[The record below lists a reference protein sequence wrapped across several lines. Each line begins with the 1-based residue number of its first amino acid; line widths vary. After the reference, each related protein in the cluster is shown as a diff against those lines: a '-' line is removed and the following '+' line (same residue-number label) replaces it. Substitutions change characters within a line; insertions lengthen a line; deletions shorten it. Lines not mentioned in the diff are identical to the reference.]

1 MTPEAPAT
9 ADEPGSGPLAAAV
22 RQASTLR
29 ELEHRPWRHPERTW
43 VMAQTWEDLLF
54 AHWRVPQER
63 LQELVPGLP
72 VDSFDGDAWLGITPF
87 VVTNL
92 RAVGTPPAPGISTF
106 PELNVR
112 TYVTV
117 DEKPGIYFFS
127 LDAGSRLAV
136 TAARRLYRLPY
147 FRARMSV
154 RRSDDWI
161 EYESRRSDGRGA
173 PAELGARYRS
183 TWPSHRAEPGS
194 LEHFVAERYC
204 LYTVDPTGAILRA
217 EIHHPPWPLQRA
229 EAVIERNSMPPP
241 GLELPAAAPLLHYAR
256 RQDVLIWAPEHVK
269 TR

>member
-1 MTPEAPAT
+1 MTPAAPAT
-9 ADEPGSGPLAAAV
+9 AKEPGFGPLAAAV
-22 RQASTLR
+22 RQASTLQ
-29 ELEHRPWRHPERTW
+29 EVEHRPWPHPERTW

-54 AHWRVPQER
+54 AHWRLPQER

-72 VDSFDGDAWLGITPF
+72 VDTFDGDAWLGITPF

-136 TAARRLYRLPY
+136 EAARRLYRLPY

-154 RRSDDWI
+154 RRSGG
-161 EYESRRSDGRGA
+161 SRTTAGKRSRD
-173 PAELGARYRS
+173 ARATR
-183 TWPSHRAEPGS
+183 TPGS
-194 LEHFVAERYC
+194 ARDSSSRPC
-204 LYTVDPTGAILRA
+204 TCTATPRA
-217 EIHHPPWPLQRA
+217 T
-229 EAVIERNSMPPP
+229 
-241 GLELPAAAPLLHYAR
+241 AP
-256 RQDVLIWAPEHVK
+256 
-269 TR
+269 